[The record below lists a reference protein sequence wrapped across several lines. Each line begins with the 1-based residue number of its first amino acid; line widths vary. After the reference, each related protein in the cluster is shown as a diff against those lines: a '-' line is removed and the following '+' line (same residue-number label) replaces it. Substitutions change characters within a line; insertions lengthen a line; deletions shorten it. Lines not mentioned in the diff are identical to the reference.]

1 MDVGRRMKVL
11 EDHDGPEDRLGELV
25 PHEGEMEEL
34 YNYDPV
40 SETYNDGSI
49 SLSDIEDVERSHD
62 ADMKF
67 YGDAYRSS
75 RGDRGTFD
83 RLTE

>member
-1 MDVGRRMKVL
+1 MDVGRGMKVL
-11 EDHDGPEDRLGELV
+11 EDHVDPEDRLGERV

-40 SETYNDGSI
+40 SQTYNDGFI
-49 SLSDIEDVERSHD
+49 SLSDVEDAERSHD
-62 ADMKF
+62 DDMKL
-67 YGDAYRSS
+67 YGDAYRFS

-83 RLTE
+83 RLTK